1 MKAGAFEGI
10 TRDGH
15 GADAADAKSTRAVD
29 SEAAG
34 ESSHQVPDSWTSQ
47 PPQQAQVTGHCS
59 WEENTGSRCGVE
71 SFHGENCAES
81 PAACNDVSTMSWR
94 SLGKLQCQDP
104 RAEADQTGSQ
114 SGSAITVGKP
124 MGSANDSRGADDCRT
139 TGGIRSSY
147 RCGDLHRTCGFDRG
161 HGGGRDFR
169 K

>member
-47 PPQQAQVTGHCS
+47 PPQQAQVTGHYS

-71 SFHGENCAES
+71 SFDGENCAES
-81 PAACNDVSTMSWR
+81 PAACNDVSAMSWR
-94 SLGKLQCQDP
+94 PLGKLQCQDP

-147 RCGDLHRTCGFDRG
+147 
-161 HGGGRDFR
+161 
-169 K
+169 